1 MCYHQTKWLGLNHE
15 SPSKMIIELH
25 SKPFSTAPPTGSNGA
40 LPPAPAEKLEGLQ
53 PVGGTSPL
61 AELLHDMAFPLMKA
75 EDETKPNG
83 KWEPQKLNGRHR
95 EIMRQILEGSSYGEV
110 AASVGMSTQAV
121 MLVANSAIFKE
132 ELSKLESS
140 QDWNVIRRAESL
152 SNEALSQLRDIM
164 RQSRSE
170 MRRESAA
177 DKILGMAGYS
187 KIEKKA
193 IAVVSGEDV
202 IRELNKRR
210 REDYE
215 QKQGTSSTQESLS
228 E

>member
-1 MCYHQTKWLGLNHE
+1 MIVELPITK
-15 SPSKMIIELH
+15 SV
-25 SKPFSTAPPTGSNGA
+25 PPAKSNGTS
-40 LPPAPAEKLEGLQ
+40 PPAPNDIEGLQ
-53 PVGGTSPL
+53 LVGGTSPL
-61 AELLHDMAFPLMKA
+61 AELLHDMTFPLMKA
-75 EDETKPNG
+75 DEETKPDG

-95 EIMRQILEGSSYGEV
+95 EMMRQILEGSSYGEI
-110 AASVGMSTQAV
+110 AACLGMSTQAV

-152 SNEALSQLRDIM
+152 SNEALSSLRDIM
-164 RQSRSE
+164 RRSRSE

-210 REDYE
+210 RESFD
-215 QKQGTSSTQESLS
+215 GSSLESSNHEGATLDS
-228 E
+228 GVSGG

>member
-1 MCYHQTKWLGLNHE
+1 
-15 SPSKMIIELH
+15 MIIELPVKH
-25 SKPFSTAPPTGSNGA
+25 SVPPTGANGA
-40 LPPAPAEKLEGLQ
+40 PPPASNSNSEGLQ

-61 AELLHDMAFPLMKA
+61 AELLHDMTFPLMKA
-75 EDETKPNG
+75 DEETKPNG
-83 KWEPQKLNGRHR
+83 HWEPQKLNGRHR
-95 EIMRQILEGSSYGEV
+95 EIMRMILEGSTYTEIG
-110 AASVGMSTQAV
+110 ASIGMSTQAV
-121 MLVANSAIFKE
+121 MLVSNSAIFKE
-132 ELSKLESS
+132 ELAKLESAS
-140 QDWNVIRRAESL
+140 DWSVIRRAESL

-164 RQSRSE
+164 RRSRSE

-210 REDYE
+210 REVSKSTGANLGAAD
-215 QKQGTSSTQESLS
+215 SSALNSTPDQQL
-228 E
+228 